1 MSIACRQDEKV
12 GELVIAGGSDKTLS
26 LYKVNG
32 DNLQK
37 LWTVDT
43 AAAPRSIDVFKGR
56 FLLGLKNGSLVDIP
70 ISADGSG
77 R

>member
-1 MSIACRQDEKV
+1 MSIACRLDDKI

-26 LYKVNG
+26 LYKVSG

-43 AAAPRSIDVFKGR
+43 VAAPRS
-56 FLLGLKNGSLVDIP
+56 VDLFN
-70 ISADGSG
+70 
-77 R
+77 